1 MNLALKKSIFKW
13 TLVTLTFILIMGCS
27 RNSSPTAGDQNQKNT
42 NTSGQQNNTPNH
54 STPSSSTSTS
64 SDESTSIVYKNAKYG
79 FSFKLPASWRG
90 YSIID
95 SQWEGIDNE
104 NGGTVDETGP
114 IISIRDPKW
123 TKDTPRQDIPIMVFT
138 LNQWNSLKQ
147 GVFHI
152 GAAPVDPTELGRNN
166 DYVFALPARYNYAF
180 LPGYEDVEKIL
191 EGNPLKT
198 TQLK

>member
-1 MNLALKKSIFKW
+1 
-13 TLVTLTFILIMGCS
+13 
-27 RNSSPTAGDQNQKNT
+27 
-42 NTSGQQNNTPNH
+42 
-54 STPSSSTSTS
+54 
-64 SDESTSIVYKNAKYG
+64 
-79 FSFKLPASWRG
+79 
-90 YSIID
+90 
-95 SQWEGIDNE
+95 
-104 NGGTVDETGP
+104 
-114 IISIRDPKW
+114 
-123 TKDTPRQDIPIMVFT
+123 MVFT

-152 GAAPVDPTELGRNN
+152 GTAPVDPTELGRNN